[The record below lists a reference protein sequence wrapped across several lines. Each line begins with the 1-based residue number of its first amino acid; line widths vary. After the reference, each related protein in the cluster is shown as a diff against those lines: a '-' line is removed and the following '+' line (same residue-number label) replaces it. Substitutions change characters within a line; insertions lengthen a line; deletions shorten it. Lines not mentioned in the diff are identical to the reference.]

1 VRLDD
6 ATDRLADRRLLGDA
20 SVAIDDVVHDSR
32 QAGPG
37 RLFACLVGAT
47 HDGHDHAPGA
57 VDAGAPALLAERPL
71 DLDVPQV
78 IVPDTRLA
86 LGPVAARVHGDPSR
100 ALTMV
105 GVTGTNGKTTTT
117 SLLRNVLAADGRVA
131 DVLGTLTGA
140 RTTPEATDLQRWL
153 AEARRRGVEAV
164 AMEVSSHALDQHR
177 VAATHFDVA
186 VFTNLSRDHLDYHG
200 TMEAYFQAKAA
211 LFTPELCD
219 RAVVNLDSPHGRLLR
234 DSAKVPTV
242 GFALADAQDLVLE
255 ADRSTFRWRGHRV
268 EVHLGGRFNV
278 ANALAA
284 ATAAEQLG
292 IDDQVVAAGLSAP
305 VAVPGR
311 FELVDAGQPF
321 TVVVD
326 FAHTPD
332 GLEQLLSAARE
343 LAGDHRVLVVFGCG
357 GDRDPTKRAPMGE
370 VAARLA
376 DRVVLTADN
385 SRGERTDDIISTVK
399 QGYDTAADRRATDLV
414 VEPDR
419 EAAIAIALSGADAG
433 DLVVIAGKGHETGQ
447 TIGGVTTPF
456 DDREVAARLLGERAG
471 S

>member
-1 VRLDD
+1 MRLDD
-6 ATDRLADRRLLGDA
+6 ATDRLADRRVLGDA
-20 SVAIDDVVHDSR
+20 GVAVDDVVHDSR

-37 RLFACLVGAT
+37 RLFACLVGAA
-47 HDGHDHAPGA
+47 HDGHDHAPSA
-57 VDAGAPALLAERPL
+57 VEAGAPALLAQRPL

-78 IVPDTRLA
+78 IVTDTRLA
-86 LGPVAARVHGDPSR
+86 LGPVASRVHGDPSR

-117 SLLRNVLAADGRVA
+117 ALLRSVLEADGRTA

-153 AEARRRGVEAV
+153 ADARRRGVQAV

-177 VAATHFDVA
+177 VTATHFDVA

-200 TMEAYFQAKAA
+200 TMEAYFQAKAS
-211 LFTPELCD
+211 LFTPEYCD

-242 GFALADAQDLVLE
+242 GFSLADADDLDLQ
-255 ADRSTFRWRGHRV
+255 ADHATFRWRGRAV
-268 EVHLGGRFNV
+268 RLPLGGRFNV

-292 IDDQVVAAGLSAP
+292 IDIDVVADGLSAP
-305 VAVPGR
+305 LVVPGR

-332 GLEQLLSAARE
+332 GLEQLLAAARE
-343 LAGDHRVLVVFGCG
+343 LAGAGRVHVVFGCG

-399 QGYDTAADRRATDLV
+399 QGYDTATDRRATDLV

-419 EAAIAIALSGADAG
+419 EAAIALALAGADPG

-447 TIGGVTTPF
+447 TIGDTTTPF
-456 DDREVAARLLGERAG
+456 DDREVAGRLLRERSG

>member
-1 VRLDD
+1 MRLDD

-20 SVAIDDVVHDSR
+20 SVAVDDVVHDSR

-47 HDGHDHAPGA
+47 HDGHDHASGA
-57 VDAGAPALLAERPL
+57 VHAGAPALLAQRPL

-78 IVPDTRLA
+78 IVADTRAA

-117 SLLRNVLAADGRVA
+117 SLLRNVLAADGRTA
-131 DVLGTLTGA
+131 DVLGTLTGV

-153 AEARRRGVEAV
+153 AQARRRGVEAV
-164 AMEVSSHALDQHR
+164 AMEVSSHALDQRR

-200 TMEAYFQAKAA
+200 TMEAYFQAKAL
-211 LFTPELCD
+211 LFTPEYCD

-234 DSAKVPTV
+234 DSAKVPTT
-242 GFALADAQDLVLE
+242 GFTLADAVDLSLH
-255 ADRSTFRWRGHRV
+255 AGGSTFRWRGHRV
-268 EVHLGGRFNV
+268 ELQLGGRFNV

-284 ATAAEQLG
+284 AAAAEQLG
-292 IDDQVVAAGLSAP
+292 IDDAVVAAGLSAP
-305 VAVPGR
+305 VVVPGR

-332 GLEQLLSAARE
+332 GLEQLLTAARE
-343 LAGDHRVLVVFGCG
+343 LAGDHRVVVVFGCG

-419 EAAIAIALSGADAG
+419 ESAIALALAGAAEG
-433 DLVVIAGKGHETGQ
+433 DLVVVAGKGHETGQ

-456 DDREVAARLLGERAG
+456 DDREVVARLLGERTRP
-471 S
+471 